1 MAEIKNLKK
10 AANRIKKA
18 IQNNERIILYG
29 DADLDGV
36 ASVIILKET
45 LKNLDSGEIAIYF
58 PDREIEGY
66 GITKDGLNSLTKFAP
81 ALLIAFD
88 LGIGNFREVKLARK
102 LGLEVVIIDHH
113 EVLDKLPEAEIIVD
127 PKQKGDRYPFK
138 GLATAGIVFKLSEVL
153 LAERMTENF
162 TRQNFARQ
170 NLGGLRKS
178 FLELVALA
186 TIADMM
192 PQDND
197 NKIFIEAGLS
207 SLENSWR
214 PGLKVFSRIVDE
226 TAAVSP
232 PRRCAR
238 VNETKNYR
246 NNKELSQKIIS
257 ALNVTDFQKNH
268 LNETYLLLTLSSF
281 EEAEILAKNL
291 IEKSYQ
297 RQEKI
302 REITR
307 EAEERVLK
315 KISDTIVFEGDELW
329 PLTLSGAV
337 ASRICRL
344 YKKPTF
350 IFNKQNSESVGAVRT
365 PSEINSVA
373 LMKKC
378 KKYLINY
385 GGHPQA
391 SGFRIKNEN
400 LEKFKNC
407 LIKNLYSVSGTE

>member
-1 MAEIKNLKK
+1 
-10 AANRIKKA
+10 
-18 IQNNERIILYG
+18 
-29 DADLDGV
+29 
-36 ASVIILKET
+36 
-45 LKNLDSGEIAIYF
+45 
-58 PDREIEGY
+58 
-66 GITKDGLNSLTKFAP
+66 
-81 ALLIAFD
+81 
-88 LGIGNFREVKLARK
+88 
-102 LGLEVVIIDHH
+102 
-113 EVLDKLPEAEIIVD
+113 
-127 PKQKGDRYPFK
+127 
-138 GLATAGIVFKLSEVL
+138 
-153 LAERMTENF
+153 
-162 TRQNFARQ
+162 
-170 NLGGLRKS
+170 
-178 FLELVALA
+178 
-186 TIADMM
+186 
-192 PQDND
+192 
-197 NKIFIEAGLS
+197 
-207 SLENSWR
+207 
-214 PGLKVFSRIVDE
+214 
-226 TAAVSP
+226 
-232 PRRCAR
+232 
-238 VNETKNYR
+238 
-246 NNKELSQKIIS
+246 
-257 ALNVTDFQKNH
+257 
-268 LNETYLLLTLSSF
+268 LLLTLSSF
-281 EEAEILAKNL
+281 EKAEILAKNL

>member
-18 IQNNERIILYG
+18 IRNNERIILYG

-45 LKNLDSGEIAIYF
+45 LKNLNGGEIAIYF

-138 GLATAGIVFKLSEVL
+138 GLATAGIVFKLSEIL

-268 LNETYLLLTLSSF
+268 LNETYLLLTLSSL
-281 EEAEILAKNL
+281 EDAEILAKNL